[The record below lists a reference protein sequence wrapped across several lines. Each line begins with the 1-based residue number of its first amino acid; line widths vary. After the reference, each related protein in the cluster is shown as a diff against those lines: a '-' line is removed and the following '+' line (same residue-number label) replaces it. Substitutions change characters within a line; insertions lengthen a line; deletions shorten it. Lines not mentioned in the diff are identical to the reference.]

1 MEERGRSSNRLEAV
15 VGAGAEEQ
23 GGHEQGT
30 RDRDREENKG
40 KGYNNQDEKKYKDKN
55 IKENKGEQR

>member
-40 KGYNNQDEKKYKDKN
+40 KGYNNQDEKKHT
-55 IKENKGEQR
+55 